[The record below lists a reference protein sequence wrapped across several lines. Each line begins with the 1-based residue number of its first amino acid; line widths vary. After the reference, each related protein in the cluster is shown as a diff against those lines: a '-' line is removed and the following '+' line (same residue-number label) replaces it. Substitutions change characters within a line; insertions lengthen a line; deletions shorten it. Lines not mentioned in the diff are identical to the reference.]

1 VTLLVIGARSLLEVV
16 APALLDVAVR
26 VRSLPLSEVVSVIL
40 QCKYCASPN
49 SGEPSRCRDRYIEVV
64 A

>member
-1 VTLLVIGARSLLEVV
+1 LLEVV

-40 QCKYCASPN
+40 QCKCCASPN
-49 SGEPSRCRDRYIEVV
+49 SGEPSRCRDRYIEV
-64 A
+64 AA